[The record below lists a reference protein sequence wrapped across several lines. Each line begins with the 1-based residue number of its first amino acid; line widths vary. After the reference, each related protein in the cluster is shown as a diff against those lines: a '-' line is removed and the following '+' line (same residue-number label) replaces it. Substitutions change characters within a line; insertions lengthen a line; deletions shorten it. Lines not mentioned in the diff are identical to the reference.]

1 MLQSACS
8 VDWTG
13 VLSLIIFFNNK
24 IVNFIA
30 VTGLVCSAILKK
42 LSKKAN
48 NVKEQILSIEFEEH
62 SKYTILLSIF
72 VKYQMSLT

>member
-1 MLQSACS
+1 MLQPACS

-24 IVNFIA
+24 LVDFIA

-48 NVKEQILSIEFEEH
+48 NVKEQILSNELAEH
-62 SKYTILLSIF
+62 SK
-72 VKYQMSLT
+72 

>member
-13 VLSLIIFFNNK
+13 VLIIYFNNK

-48 NVKEQILSIEFEEH
+48 NVKEQILSNELAEH
-62 SKYTILLSIF
+62 SK
-72 VKYQMSLT
+72 